1 MGKTVWHQTYAMD
14 AWGTEAS
21 TAMARLVSKP
31 VSFGIKAVL
40 ANQIP
45 TGVTAAPDEPKLV
58 DAWLSEIA
66 NWHNIWKSLITQPS
80 PRDRPQDHLD

>member
-1 MGKTVWHQTYAMD
+1 MD
-14 AWGTEAS
+14 AWGTEES

-45 TGVTAAPDEPKLV
+45 TGVSAAPDDPQLV

-66 NWHNIWKSLITQPS
+66 KLAQHLEIV
-80 PRDRPQDHLD
+80 DHTAWPKG